1 MFLGILVT
9 TFLAIGPWVKELFNT
24 LKTLIN
30 DRWNVGFQLKIELEY
45 QTIFFPWKK
54 YEYRWILLMMKFINY
69 TNKSIAE
76 SCLIKPKLSDY
87 NYTYPIN
94 FVQIRIL
101 FDAESNEEL

>member
-1 MFLGILVT
+1 
-9 TFLAIGPWVKELFNT
+9 
-24 LKTLIN
+24 
-30 DRWNVGFQLKIELEY
+30 
-45 QTIFFPWKK
+45 
-54 YEYRWILLMMKFINY
+54 MMKFINY